1 MLRTYLPSVI
11 ANTTLPGCEIIV
23 ADNGSTDNSLEVLQ
37 KEFPSVRIIALDQNY
52 GFAEGYNRALAQTNA
67 EYTVLLNSDV
77 ETPEGWLAPLLDY
90 LNTHPDTAAVQP
102 KIRSWRTKTSNIRRL
117 MHDTVK
123 QFDQV
128 TAHCRTIFIDK
139 MQDYG
144 PSWRIFR
151 LHGITDQL
159 YIKVCNI
166 RQRQET
172 GVSLV
177 GDDIEG
183 NLRAIVNYGI
193 TAIIQARHGYA
204 DSIDMSREQ
213 ALELYDT
220 VLNEAKELMVRKNH
234 DYGEAWRE
242 MSKEGIIDMIL
253 AKIIVRLFHQP

>member
-1 MLRTYLPSVI
+1 M
-11 ANTTLPGCEIIV
+11 
-23 ADNGSTDNSLEVLQ
+23 AD
-37 KEFPSVRIIALDQNY
+37 
-52 GFAEGYNRALAQTNA
+52 TNK
-67 EYTVLLNSDV
+67 D
-77 ETPEGWLAPLLDY
+77 
-90 LNTHPDTAAVQP
+90 
-102 KIRSWRTKTSNIRRL
+102 
-117 MHDTVK
+117 
-123 QFDQV
+123 FDRV
-128 TAHCRTIFIDK
+128 TAKCRAIFVEK

-166 RQRQET
+166 RQVQTT

-193 TAIIQARHGYA
+193 TAIIQSRHGYA
-204 DSIDMSREQ
+204 DSIDMTRER
-213 ALELYDT
+213 ATELYDKI
-220 VLNEAKELMVRKNH
+220 LHESKELMMRKNH

-253 AKIIVRLFHQP
+253 AKIIRIKTILDNGGKTIASEGVEGNYFDIINYAIFDLIHYEQD

>member
-1 MLRTYLPSVI
+1 M
-11 ANTTLPGCEIIV
+11 
-23 ADNGSTDNSLEVLQ
+23 AD
-37 KEFPSVRIIALDQNY
+37 
-52 GFAEGYNRALAQTNA
+52 TNK
-67 EYTVLLNSDV
+67 D
-77 ETPEGWLAPLLDY
+77 
-90 LNTHPDTAAVQP
+90 
-102 KIRSWRTKTSNIRRL
+102 
-117 MHDTVK
+117 
-123 QFDQV
+123 FDRV
-128 TAHCRTIFIDK
+128 TAKCRAIFVEK

-166 RQRQET
+166 RQVQTT

-193 TAIIQARHGYA
+193 TAIIQSRHGYA
-204 DSIDMSREQ
+204 DSIDMTRER
-213 ALELYDT
+213 ATELYDEI
-220 VLNEAKELMVRKNH
+220 LHESKELMMRKNH

-253 AKIIVRLFHQP
+253 AKIIRIKTILDNGGKTIASEGVEGNYFDIINYAIFDLIHYEE

>member
-1 MLRTYLPSVI
+1 M
-11 ANTTLPGCEIIV
+11 
-23 ADNGSTDNSLEVLQ
+23 AD
-37 KEFPSVRIIALDQNY
+37 
-52 GFAEGYNRALAQTNA
+52 TNK
-67 EYTVLLNSDV
+67 D
-77 ETPEGWLAPLLDY
+77 
-90 LNTHPDTAAVQP
+90 
-102 KIRSWRTKTSNIRRL
+102 
-117 MHDTVK
+117 
-123 QFDQV
+123 FDRV
-128 TAHCRTIFIDK
+128 TAKCRAIFVEK

-166 RQRQET
+166 RQVQTT

-193 TAIIQARHGYA
+193 TAIIQSRHGYA
-204 DSIDMSREQ
+204 DSIDMTRER
-213 ALELYDT
+213 ATELYDAI
-220 VLNEAKELMVRKNH
+220 LHESKELMIRKNH

-253 AKIIVRLFHQP
+253 AKIIRIKTILNNGGKTIASEGVEGNYFDIINYAIFDLIHYEE